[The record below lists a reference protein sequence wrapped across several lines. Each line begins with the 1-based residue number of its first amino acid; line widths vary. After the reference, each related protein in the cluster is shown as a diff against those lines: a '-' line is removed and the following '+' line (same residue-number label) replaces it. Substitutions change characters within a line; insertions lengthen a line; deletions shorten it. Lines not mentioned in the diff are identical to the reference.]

1 MTVLTMILSA
11 RAGLLMLDAPS
22 HPYLA
27 YRSGVPLT
35 AAVWPYVLAHDSGF
49 AVGSSRLPAGS
60 RRAEGGFAH

>member
-1 MTVLTMILSA
+1 VGHLGVGARAAVPTPRCPISA

-35 AAVWPYVLAHDSGF
+35 AAVWPDLAHDSGF
-49 AVGSSRLPAGS
+49 AVGSSR
-60 RRAEGGFAH
+60 

>member
-1 MTVLTMILSA
+1 MWGTSAWAPGARCPISA

-35 AAVWPYVLAHDSGF
+35 AAVWPDLAHDSGF
-49 AVGSSRLPAGS
+49 AVGSSR
-60 RRAEGGFAH
+60 

>member
-1 MTVLTMILSA
+1 MLTMILSA

-35 AAVWPYVLAHDSGF
+35 AAVWPDLAHDSGF
-49 AVGSSRLPAGS
+49 AVGSSR
-60 RRAEGGFAH
+60 